1 MFSNITFKIVFSNI
15 TFKITFSN
23 VTFKIVFSNMTFEIV
38 FSNITFQIVYSNI
51 TCKIVFSN
59 IPFEGGVVILW
70 LNRYNVLYIINLV
83 NILVYQSVNKLDKLI
98 NCSKCALAYA
108 ITGVC
113 NTC

>member
-1 MFSNITFKIVFSNI
+1 MFSNITFKIVFSYI
-15 TFKITFSN
+15 TC
-23 VTFKIVFSNMTFEIV
+23 KIVF
-38 FSNITFQIVYSNI
+38 SNI

-83 NILVYQSVNKLDKLI
+83 NIWVYKSVNKLDKLI

-108 ITGVC
+108 ITGVY
-113 NTC
+113 NTCKR